1 MVVHGRERK
10 KAEAS
15 VAVNEIGE
23 VKGIQERSIQVT
35 VSGMVNGRAKVIEV
49 LVLPDQLEAI
59 KDRSPH
65 IMLLMGLHCRRIAI
79 FCQTS
84 FSERVTLRCSA
95 APYTVWPRTHGL
107 YLHHARGFFDG
118 FLGQG
123 RGRGRLQN

>member
-1 MVVHGRERK
+1 MTVAHGRERK

-15 VAVNEIGE
+15 VAINEIGE
-23 VKGIQERSIQVT
+23 VKGIKERQIQVN
-35 VSGMVNGRAKVIEV
+35 VSAMVNGRAKVIEV

-65 IMLLMGLHCRRIAI
+65 IMLLMGLLSSWTAI

-84 FSERVTLRCSA
+84 FIERVNLRCSA
-95 APYTVWPRTHGL
+95 APYAVWHRIHGL
-107 YLHHARGFFDG
+107 YLHHARKFPDG

-123 RGRGRLQN
+123 RGGRQS